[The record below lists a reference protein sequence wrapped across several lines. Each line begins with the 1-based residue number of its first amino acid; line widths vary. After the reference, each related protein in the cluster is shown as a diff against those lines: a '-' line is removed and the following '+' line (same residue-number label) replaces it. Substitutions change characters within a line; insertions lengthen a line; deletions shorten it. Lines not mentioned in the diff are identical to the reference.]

1 MSEIIGTDHPFSA
14 SERGVLV
21 ALLNTLIP
29 SSEDGRLPG
38 AGSLDLRDFLS
49 SAPDPSFEQVVRD
62 AVEVLGDDFAD
73 TNPAVREERVAE
85 FSATHAEAFSQ
96 LYLQT
101 LAVYYRQD
109 EVLRGIGSGEG
120 PPFPRGN
127 EVVEG
132 DTGLLD
138 PVIANPK
145 AFRPA

>member
-1 MSEIIGTDHPFSA
+1 MCS
-14 SERGVLV
+14 R
-21 ALLNTLIP
+21 NTN
-29 SSEDGRLPG
+29 
-38 AGSLDLRDFLS
+38 
-49 SAPDPSFEQVVRD
+49 
-62 AVEVLGDDFAD
+62 
-73 TNPAVREERVAE
+73 TNATAQEERVAA
-85 FSATHAEAFSQ
+85 FSATHAEAFSR

-127 EVVEG
+127 EVAEG